1 MKILAIDCCLKL
13 TGAALLIDDKV
24 VYYQEDLGRR
34 QSQELPRMTE
44 NLLRE
49 NNLNW
54 GDLDYVAL
62 TNGPGYFTGIRVGAA
77 YATGLAYACGKK
89 IIPVSTLELLAKSY
103 GRRGKILTLIY
114 SGHGYV
120 YGACEGYLEAGEYSH
135 DEIKTWLADNPDT
148 VIISDDPA
156 KTLECLQVK
165 PDLTSLCE
173 LAVKNLDRAMNPMDL
188 KILYYKAPQGVNN
201 YPERNE

>member
-24 VYYQEDLGRR
+24 VYSQEDLGRR

-77 YATGLAYACGKK
+77 YAAGLAYACGKK

-103 GRRGKILTLIY
+103 GRRGKILTLR
-114 SGHGYV
+114 
-120 YGACEGYLEAGEYSH
+120 ACEGYLEAGEYSH

-173 LAVKNLDRAMNPMDL
+173 LAVKNLDRAINPMDL